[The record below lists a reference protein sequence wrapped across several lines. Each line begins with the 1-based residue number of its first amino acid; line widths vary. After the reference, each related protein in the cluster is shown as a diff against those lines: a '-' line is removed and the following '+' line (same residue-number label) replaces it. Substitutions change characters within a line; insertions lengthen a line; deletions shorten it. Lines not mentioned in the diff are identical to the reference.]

1 MSTRERVSSLITF
14 VERGDVLGAIVEFY
28 DENVSMQDNANTP
41 TLGREANLERERA
54 FFAGITVHQHRAL
67 ATVVDGD
74 LAVVSWLLEFT
85 GADGRHYRLDQVAHQ
100 EWKGGKII
108 RERFYYD
115 SAAVLVQSV
124 AA

>member
-1 MSTRERVSSLITF
+1 MSTRERVSSLIAY
-14 VERGDVLGAIVEFY
+14 VEQGDVLGAITEFY
-28 DENVSMQDNANTP
+28 DENVSMQENANAP
-41 TLGREANLERERA
+41 TVGQKANLERERA

-67 ATVVDGD
+67 AAVVDGD
-74 LAVVSWLLEFT
+74 LAVISWLLEFT
-85 GADGRHYRLDQVAHQ
+85 GPDGQRYRLDQVAHQ
-100 EWKGGKII
+100 TWKDGKII